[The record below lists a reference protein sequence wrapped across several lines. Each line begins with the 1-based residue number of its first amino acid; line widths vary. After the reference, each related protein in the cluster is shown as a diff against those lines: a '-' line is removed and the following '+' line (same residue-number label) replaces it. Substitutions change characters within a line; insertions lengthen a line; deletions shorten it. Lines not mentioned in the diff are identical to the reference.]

1 MLKITAVRTTPIR
14 APLDY
19 PYWSATQGG
28 LDQRLAV
35 STSRSILLVEI
46 ETNEGLVGLG
56 QCISAGR
63 NLKVLD
69 TLIQEG
75 AGRLPDRPGCPG
87 ARAPSG
93 MRSTG
98 HLPAR
103 PQRQHDRGAQR
114 TRHRSLGPGRPGAQR
129 ADLPVARLGAGL
141 DARSTAAPAFTP
153 RARAIGSWPP
163 RSRGWLPRVSG
174 RSR

>member
-35 STSRSILLVEI
+35 STSRSILLVEV
-46 ETNEGLVGLG
+46 ETSEGLVGLG

-69 TLIQEG
+69 TLIREELGGYLIDQDALARERLWDEIYR
-75 AGRLPDRPGCPG
+75 ATFQHGRKGNTS
-87 ARAPSG
+87 A
-93 MRSTG
+93 
-98 HLPAR
+98 
-103 PQRQHDRGAQR
+103 
-114 TRHRSLGPGRPGAQR
+114 
-129 ADLPVARLGAGL
+129 
-141 DARSTAAPAFTP
+141 
-153 RARAIGSWPP
+153 
-163 RSRGWLPRVSG
+163 
-174 RSR
+174 